1 MNGFTTRLLQALRKE
16 IPMNEIS
23 NAELAKRID
32 ILRDKVNALEK
43 QISAAPAQDSKATK
57 RKKLDGQLNGQDVW
71 VYDVT
76 GAEFKEDKNEPGRMI
91 TFVTTKNGKNIP
103 VDEHGIVVFDDQYDL
118 IRDFADSLAK

>member
-1 MNGFTTRLLQALRKE
+1 
-16 IPMNEIS
+16 MNEIS

>member
-1 MNGFTTRLLQALRKE
+1 MNDFTTRLLQALRKE

>member
-1 MNGFTTRLLQALRKE
+1 MNDFTTRLLQALRKE

-43 QISAAPAQDSKATK
+43 QISAATAQDSKATK